1 MYGRTSAT
9 PANTASAS
17 RVWHA
22 ARHQEDERKDR
33 NEQARDQ
40 LPADVSADDR
50 LQIHHDAGEADMVRA
65 RDDREKP
72 ATKPVAVDHDVERE
86 KDGARAVRGD
96 LEDAHREGEDR
107 CADGTR
113 ESLVLD
119 VPQPVRE
126 RRCQVGAGEIIRKAC
141 AKRGLLLDQR

>member
-1 MYGRTSAT
+1 MINRTTTTTTGPRASAARTIGPIERKAPMYGRTSAT

-17 RVWHA
+17 RVWHT

-50 LQIHHDAGEADMVRA
+50 LQIHHDAGKADMVRA
-65 RDDREKP
+65 RNDREKT

-86 KDGARAVRGD
+86 KDGARAVRSD
-96 LEDAHREGEDR
+96 LEDAHREG
-107 CADGTR
+107 
-113 ESLVLD
+113 
-119 VPQPVRE
+119 
-126 RRCQVGAGEIIRKAC
+126 
-141 AKRGLLLDQR
+141 